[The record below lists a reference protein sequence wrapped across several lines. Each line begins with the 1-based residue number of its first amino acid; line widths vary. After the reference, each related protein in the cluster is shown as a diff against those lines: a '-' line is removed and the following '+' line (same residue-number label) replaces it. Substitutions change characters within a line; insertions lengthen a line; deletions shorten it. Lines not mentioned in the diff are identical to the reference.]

1 MSKNEQN
8 SKLGLTFEA
17 LEEILNSSK
26 STSKLQKY
34 NDELQNCDL
43 SNSAIQLIT
52 KKDLDA
58 IQNITKDINAQ
69 FSPKQQSSKF
79 KIWIG
84 IAASA
89 LLITV
94 LTFLQFNSSEDDQI
108 NRSKVETVIEEPV
121 ETPPAHEI
129 SATPKQTKSAPSDVE
144 GTKTE
149 EQQAIN
155 QKIET
160 IVDDKEKDTL
170 AHPEQAE
177 KIIDKTAETK
187 TNEEQEETNALKEE
201 PAKQLATDESSK
213 IKAPITAKK
222 REVRA
227 IRAMKSVD
235 PKYKNQSYNL
245 TDLVGYFGGDKQ
257 LEKEL
262 LKKLKGRIGDE
273 DIPKNNFSV
282 VFNFTVTARGKVKE
296 VTVQSI
302 VAPKVESLIKEAVF
316 NLSDWN
322 KGDKRIPIDYTVYV
336 TFK

>member
-8 SKLGLTFEA
+8 SKLGLSFEE

-52 KKDLDA
+52 KKDLGA

-69 FSPKQQSSKF
+69 FSPKHTVSNF

-84 IAASA
+84 IGASA

-94 LTFLQFNSSEDDQI
+94 LTFLQFNSSKDDQI
-108 NRSKVETVIEEPV
+108 NRSKVEKVIEEPIQAPF
-121 ETPPAHEI
+121 THEI
-129 SATPKQTKSAPSDVE
+129 TATPQQKKAASSDVE
-144 GTKTE
+144 GIKNQ

-155 QKIET
+155 QTTEI
-160 IVDDKEKDTL
+160 IVGEQEKDTL
-170 AHPEQAE
+170 AHPEPAE
-177 KIIDKTAETK
+177 KIIDKTTETK
-187 TNEEQEETNALKEE
+187 TNKEQEGNKAIKEE
-201 PAKQLATDESSK
+201 HAEQKTTDESSK
-213 IKAPITAKK
+213 IKAPITAKR

-227 IRAMKSVD
+227 IRAMKSID
-235 PKYKNQSYNL
+235 PKYKNQSYSL

-302 VAPKVESLIKEAVF
+302 VAPKVESLIQEAVF